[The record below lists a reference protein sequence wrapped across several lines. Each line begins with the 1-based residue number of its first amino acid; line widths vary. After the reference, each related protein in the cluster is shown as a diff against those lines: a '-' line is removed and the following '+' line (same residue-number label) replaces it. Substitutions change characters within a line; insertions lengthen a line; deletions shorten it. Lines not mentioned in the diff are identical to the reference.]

1 MVKMF
6 LYDSK
11 LLSEPTQNPRW
22 YMIFFFFFRT
32 TLIASSDLPE
42 MFF

>member
-22 YMIFFFFFRT
+22 YMIFFFLRT
-32 TLIASSDLPE
+32 ALVASSDLPE